1 MTKQYGVEPTF
12 KFGTKPGDVSL
23 VTGKPYNF
31 AGQSKQKDGTVA
43 FTSWDEWTDNLSDS
57 SDTGWSGGF
66 TTEQEIQDAIA
77 ANDKRADRGVAGYT
91 HSRNG
96 GWDRSKVDADNDIIA
111 ERKGGYIDRTM
122 FNNKKGPNYGNFVKG
137 KPTVS
142 SIVDDT
148 KSKTKVTPTVDI
160 KARQP
165 SDVYTPSPKAPPAAV
180 NLSATGADY
189 TSGDKSDTSPKDS
202 GLSASST
209 FDTSSDDGSSEN
221 TSDTSYGGE
230 GVGGWTAQGGF
241 INKRTMTMSK
251 TPPNKKKRGGLA
263 SRR

>member
-1 MTKQYGVEPTF
+1 M
-12 KFGTKPGDVSL
+12 
-23 VTGKPYNF
+23 
-31 AGQSKQKDGTVA
+31 
-43 FTSWDEWTDNLSDS
+43 SDS
-57 SDTGWSGGF
+57 YDTGWSGGF

-96 GWDRSKVDADNDIIA
+96 GWDRSKVDAYNDKIA

-122 FNNKKGPNYGNFVKG
+122 VNSKKGPNYGNFVKG

-142 SIVDDT
+142 SIIDDT
-148 KSKTKVTPTVDI
+148 KSKVKTTPTAKSVDVT
-160 KARQP
+160 KFGVGAP
-165 SDVYTPSPKAPPAAV
+165 PDDGFVPPTPPPAAV

-189 TSGDKSDTSPKDS
+189 TSGDKSDTSPNDS
-202 GLSASST
+202 GLGASSSV
-209 FDTSSDDGSSEN
+209 DTDEQSDNFG
-221 TSDTSYGGE
+221 
-230 GVGGWTAQGGF
+230 GGWTAQGGF

-251 TPPNKKKRGGLA
+251 TPPNKKKQGGLA